1 MLPSTESTVC
11 SAVGSAVSLSVGEEV
26 AGILP
31 LDSECPGCAEYCVLP
46 EYCLVVKPA
55 TVSHADCAASLRG
68 GLMAYTILYH
78 QTRLEPGA
86 IILLCSAMEGERM
99 IILQLCDVLG
109 AKVHDR
115 LSVMCME
122 IIKRSLTR
130 YVVKNDIEE
139 GTFCVTELLIFSPGY
154 DLKGLLFEA
163 KGYSYT
169 SNVYV

>member
-11 SAVGSAVSLSVGEEV
+11 SVVGSAVSLSVGEEV

-109 AKVHDR
+109 AKVHDH

-122 IIKRSLTR
+122 IIKRK
-130 YVVKNDIEE
+130 YVIVVKNDIEE
-139 GTFCVTELLIFSPGY
+139 GTFCVTKLLIFS

-169 SNVYV
+169 SNVCI

>member
-11 SAVGSAVSLSVGEEV
+11 SVVGSSVSLSVGEEV

-122 IIKRSLTR
+122 IIKR
-130 YVVKNDIEE
+130 NIEE
-139 GTFCVTELLIFSPGY
+139 GTFCVTNLTLKVYYLRPKVIRTLLMCAYNSII
-154 DLKGLLFEA
+154 LRI
-163 KGYSYT
+163 
-169 SNVYV
+169 